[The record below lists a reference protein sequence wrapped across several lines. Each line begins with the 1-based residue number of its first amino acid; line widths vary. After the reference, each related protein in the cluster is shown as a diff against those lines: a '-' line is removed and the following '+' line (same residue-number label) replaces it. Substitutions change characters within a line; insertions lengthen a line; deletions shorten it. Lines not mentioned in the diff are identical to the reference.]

1 MKQDRGKLV
10 ENTESYRMKGYCIKR
25 LNMCMAGLL
34 LTVMPVCAQ
43 AIPDKAEL
51 DAVLNPDMIENA
63 TARFSIEP
71 NERSIGTLSEDT
83 VPVSYTFLCRNTG
96 TQPLTVQ
103 KLVTSCGCTQA
114 QISKQHLT
122 VGDTATITVR
132 YNPYAQAG
140 RVFSR
145 VFIYTDLSD
154 KRPTG
159 VVTLTGEVTPSADL
173 WKDFR
178 YAMGT
183 LRVRRKSVSF
193 GKVQAGSRR
202 VETIP
207 CVNSGSR
214 PLRISATAGFLPAY
228 LTLRCEPAELEP
240 GQTGELVLEL
250 DGDKLPKGD
259 GTFQARHRILLNGIS
274 SPPSSRTV
282 VVSIGDVSQVRST
295 VNLSK

>member
-1 MKQDRGKLV
+1 MFIEYVCQMKRCG
-10 ENTESYRMKGYCIKR
+10 IKR

-43 AIPDKAEL
+43 TIHDKTEL
-51 DAVLNPDMIENA
+51 DAVLNPQMVENA
-63 TARFSIEP
+63 TCKLSIEP
-71 NERSIGTLSEDT
+71 KERSIGVLSEDT
-83 VPVSYTFLCRNTG
+83 VPVSYTFLCRNIG
-96 TQPLTVQ
+96 TQPLTIQ

-114 QISKQHLT
+114 KISKQRL
-122 VGDTATITVR
+122 VAGDTATITVC

-159 VVTLTGEVTPSADL
+159 IVTLTGEVTPSADL
-173 WKDFR
+173 WKDYR
-178 YAMGT
+178 YALGT

-193 GKVQAGSRR
+193 GKVQAGVHR

-207 CVNSGSR
+207 CVNSGSK
-214 PLRISATAGFLPAY
+214 PLKVRATAGFLPAY

-240 GQTGELVLEL
+240 GQTGELVIEL
-250 DGDKLPKGD
+250 NGDKLPKGD
-259 GTFQARHRILLNGIS
+259 GTFQARHRILLDGIS
-274 SPPSSRTV
+274 SSPSSRTV
-282 VVSIGDVSQVRST
+282 IVSIGDVSQVRST
-295 VNLSK
+295 VKLSK